1 MDPSSSDASEDTL
14 QHITS
19 LLALAAQ
26 AQEWFTR
33 DFYDPITNGST
44 PSVPIFHGDE
54 VVVSKDPVY
63 WSHHTA
69 DHELRTIRIV
79 MDLQSGSF
87 GKGME
92 HARSRFADRSIDG
105 HYVLRSLQPPLSEDT
120 VIDWVTEL
128 YMLTEA
134 SPKHPNILQAYGMQ
148 KEEHTLLSPGRT
160 GAFLIID
167 RVVEMLPDRIDSWRR
182 SAKGLHERLEIVMD
196 VASALAY
203 LHSKKIVYHLTPSK
217 VGFDSR
223 YGRIK
228 LCQFRQAR
236 HVNSRQFPRSLQQSD
251 DVRNVLS
258 YAAPEVYV
266 GMVASASDVYA
277 LGIML
282 WEMVTLKIPF
292 RRCSSRAEL
301 YCRTVKEQQ
310 RPELDP
316 YYWSSSLMELVSSA
330 WDPIHRPAM
339 KVLCDNLENAL
350 LFSGGDE
357 NDNAKHDSG
366 RTRETSDGGDSKN
379 GSFITVGT
387 SGVYRDTDEENEEK
401 VEDEEKR
408 DSVTRSRSAGDTP
421 PSHNRR
427 PPPPRTVSADGSFRT
442 PAPRRKKIS
451 ARASP
456 APQSASAVEDRKLK
470 LSRSPDSSKGRDE
483 TSHLSGQ
490 TFKTPRRGS
499 RKLPAVDMRTS
510 DGRNKDT
517 DEMGAAPR
525 RSPGSGRVKE
535 KSESEHVLRR
545 SAPHRSSHDSLV
557 KATRRASEDLSTLKP
572 SESTLKAISKA
583 PRRQSE
589 LINNSYNDDEQVI
602 RPAKGRGRSTGR
614 AFSERDIFQN
624 RLSSRDN
631 TEPKTPRNRRPSGSH
646 IAALLRSKSPSK
658 SPNDKNDR
666 QAHRSRSFSNQPS
679 NQPSITP
686 NSKSSGDLKSLL
698 SSGSSDK
705 AKVISDA
712 SLAEAVGN
720 LRI

>member
-1 MDPSSSDASEDTL
+1 MDHQSSDASEDTS

-19 LLALAAQ
+19 LLEVAAQ
-26 AQEWFTR
+26 AQECLIR
-33 DFYDPITNGST
+33 DFYDPTSASGST

-54 VVVSKDPVY
+54 VVVSKDPVN

-134 SPKHPNILQAYGMQ
+134 APKHPHILQAYGMQ
-148 KEEHTLLSPGRT
+148 KDEQTLLSPGRT

-182 SAKGLHERLEIVMD
+182 SAKGLHERLEIAMD
-196 VASALAY
+196 VASAVAY

-228 LCQFRQAR
+228 LCQFRHAR
-236 HVNSRQFPRSLQQSD
+236 HVQSPHFPRSLRQSD
-251 DVRNVLS
+251 DLRCVLP
-258 YAAPEVYV
+258 YAAPEVYT
-266 GMVASASDVYA
+266 GMVSSASDVYA
-277 LGIML
+277 FGIML

-301 YCRTVKEQQ
+301 YYRTVTEQQ

-316 YYWSSSLMELVSSA
+316 YYWSSSLIELVTSA

-350 LFSGGDE
+350 LFSGDE
-357 NDNAKHDSG
+357 YDNAKHDSG
-366 RTRETSDGGDSKN
+366 RTRGTSDGGDSKN
-379 GSFITVGT
+379 GSFVTVGT
-387 SGVYRDTDEENEEK
+387 SGVYRDTDEENE
-401 VEDEEKR
+401 VEEEEEKR

-421 PSHNRR
+421 PSQKRR

-483 TSHLSGQ
+483 SGQ

-499 RKLPAVDMRTS
+499 RKLPAVDMRTPDS
-510 DGRNKDT
+510 RNKDT
-517 DEMGAAPR
+517 VEMGTTPR

-545 SAPHRSSHDSLV
+545 SAPQRSSHDSLV
-557 KATRRASEDLSTLKP
+557 KATRRASEDLTTLK
-572 SESTLKAISKA
+572 SAESTLKAHSKA

-589 LINNSYNDDEQVI
+589 FYNTSYNNEDEPAI

-631 TEPKTPRNRRPSGSH
+631 AEPKTPRNRRPSGSH

-658 SPNDKNDR
+658 SPNDKTDR
-666 QAHRSRSFSNQPS
+666 QAQRSRSFSNQPS

>member
-1 MDPSSSDASEDTL
+1 MDHQSSSDASEETS
-14 QHITS
+14 QPITS
-19 LLALAAQ
+19 LLEVAAQ
-26 AQEWFTR
+26 AKECFTR
-33 DFYDPITNGST
+33 DFYDPTTNGIT

-105 HYVLRSLQPPLSEDT
+105 HFVLRSLQPPLSEDT
-120 VIDWVTEL
+120 VIDWVTEV
-128 YMLTEA
+128 YMLTAA
-134 SPKHPNILQAYGMQ
+134 SPKHPHILQAYGMQ
-148 KEEHTLLSPGRT
+148 KDENTLLSSGRT
-160 GAFLIID
+160 GAFLIVD

-182 SAKGLHERLEIVMD
+182 SAKGLHERLEIAMD
-196 VASALAY
+196 VASAIAY
-203 LHSKKIVYHLTPSK
+203 LHCKKIVYHLTPSK

-228 LCQFRQAR
+228 LCQFRHAR
-236 HVNSRQFPRSLQQSD
+236 HVHSQHFPRSLQQSD
-251 DVRNVLS
+251 DVRRVLP
-258 YAAPEVYV
+258 YAAPEVYSGIV
-266 GMVASASDVYA
+266 SSTSDVYA
-277 LGIML
+277 FGIML

-301 YCRTVKEQQ
+301 YYRTVTQQQ

-316 YYWSSSLMELVSSA
+316 YDWSSSLIELVTSA

-339 KVLCDNLENAL
+339 KALCDILENAL
-350 LFSGGDE
+350 LFSGDE
-357 NDNAKHDSG
+357 HDNAKHDSG
-366 RTRETSDGGDSKN
+366 RTRGTLDGGDSKN
-379 GSFITVGT
+379 GSFVTVGT
-387 SGVYRDTDEENEEK
+387 SGVYRDTDEENE
-401 VEDEEKR
+401 VEEEEEKR

-421 PSHNRR
+421 PSQNRR

-451 ARASP
+451 TRASP
-456 APQSASAVEDRKLK
+456 APQSASAVEERKLK

-483 TSHLSGQ
+483 TTLPGQ
-490 TFKTPRRGS
+490 ALKTPRRGS
-499 RKLPAVDMRTS
+499 RKLPVVDMRTPDS
-510 DGRNKDT
+510 RNKDVV
-517 DEMGAAPR
+517 EMGMTPR

-545 SAPHRSSHDSLV
+545 SAPQRSSHESLV
-557 KATRRASEDLSTLKP
+557 KATRRASEDLSTLKLT
-572 SESTLKAISKA
+572 ESTLKATSKA

-589 LINNSYNDDEQVI
+589 FYNTSYNGDEQVI
-602 RPAKGRGRSTGR
+602 RPTKGRGRSTGR

-631 TEPKTPRNRRPSGSH
+631 AEPKTPRNRRPSGSH

-658 SPNDKNDR
+658 SPSDKTDR
-666 QAHRSRSFSNQPS
+666 QAQRSRSFSNQPFT
-679 NQPSITP
+679 QPSITP